1 MWMWGDLLVRMLA
14 GKPQNELIFSV
25 LQDWPKWALWGW
37 SAGVIFPE
45 NESIRQS
52 LGSILFQ
59 ILYLSVVLQDP
70 ILSLSLGLC
79 LSLSLTLSIQ
89 NLGFL
94 LCGTLT
100 SVPSLKRASLAAQ
113 LLRICLPLQ
122 EMQET
127 QVRSLGGEDPLQK
140 ETWRRK
146 CQPTPVFLPGKSHGQ
161 RSLVGYSPWA
171 CKESDRTEDLLIEIE
186 ILVEG

>member
-1 MWMWGDLLVRMLA
+1 MWMWGDLLVQMLA

-25 LQDWPKWALWGW
+25 LQDWPRWALWGW

-45 NESIRQS
+45 NESIGQS

-79 LSLSLTLSIQ
+79 LSLSLALGIQ

-100 SVPSLKRASLAAQ
+100 SVLSLKRASLAAQ
-113 LLRICLPLQ
+113 LVKNLLAIAGDARDTGSISRWG
-122 EMQET
+122 
-127 QVRSLGGEDPLQK
+127 RSPAEGNPEKKMSTHSSILAWKIP
-140 ETWRRK
+140 
-146 CQPTPVFLPGKSHGQ
+146 
-161 RSLVGYSPWA
+161 
-171 CKESDRTEDLLIEIE
+171 RTEEPGGL
-186 ILVEG
+186 